1 MSNEIEVRSREGF
14 ETIAKY
20 LPADFEELARQ
31 HKVLETQYGEAKIK
45 TADDLLRLI
54 LLHAGADLGL
64 RQTVTLMAEAKGP
77 AVSHVTL
84 HKKMRLSAGYLRAL
98 VDRLTRGQE
107 TAPESWA
114 GYDVVVVDGS
124 SFSGPGAEGTDA
136 RLHLQLRLSGLEIL
150 KARIEDETVGESFK
164 RFDWQPGQLAVGDR
178 GYCNPPGVGHV
189 VGQGADVLLRVNRGS
204 FPMRDPGGDKIAL
217 MDWLRGLRG
226 YSAQERLVVV
236 DDHEH
241 NRLIKGRLLACRL
254 PAAEAEKAR
263 ARVRRELGPSV
274 SPLDLE
280 AAQYIVLFTTVPAS
294 RMPMRTCLDLY
305 RLRWQVE
312 LTFKRWKSLCH
323 FDRLPNYRDDTILSW
338 LYAKMLLAVVMD
350 RMASN
355 AQPGTRHGLPAT
367 QWYASSELLVGNALE
382 GRQYHVARD
391 RFGAVAAWARRYDR
405 ATHEPDGSLQLVRQD
420 WQLPRRRGPFTS
432 TPSRQLSTALR
443 RLHCDGRMRC

>member
-150 KARIEDETVGESFK
+150 KGARLILMVGCIEFASNGVAHLRSLLDDLHPAKVTMLRNTTYVRPERVGYK
-164 RFDWQPGQLAVGDR
+164 CPPAV
-178 GYCNPPGVGHV
+178 P
-189 VGQGADVLLRVNRGS
+189 A
-204 FPMRDPGGDKIAL
+204 IAL
-217 MDWLRGLRG
+217 L
-226 YSAQERLVVV
+226 
-236 DDHEH
+236 
-241 NRLIKGRLLACRL
+241 
-254 PAAEAEKAR
+254 
-263 ARVRRELGPSV
+263 
-274 SPLDLE
+274 
-280 AAQYIVLFTTVPAS
+280 
-294 RMPMRTCLDLY
+294 
-305 RLRWQVE
+305 
-312 LTFKRWKSLCH
+312 
-323 FDRLPNYRDDTILSW
+323 
-338 LYAKMLLAVVMD
+338 
-350 RMASN
+350 
-355 AQPGTRHGLPAT
+355 
-367 QWYASSELLVGNALE
+367 
-382 GRQYHVARD
+382 
-391 RFGAVAAWARRYDR
+391 
-405 ATHEPDGSLQLVRQD
+405 
-420 WQLPRRRGPFTS
+420 
-432 TPSRQLSTALR
+432 
-443 RLHCDGRMRC
+443 